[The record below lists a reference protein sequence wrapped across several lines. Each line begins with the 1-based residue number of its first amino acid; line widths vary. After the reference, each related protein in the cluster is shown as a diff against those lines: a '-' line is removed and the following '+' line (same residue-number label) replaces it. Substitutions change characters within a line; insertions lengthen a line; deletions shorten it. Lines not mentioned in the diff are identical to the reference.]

1 MSQVLEGL
9 DEVVCQMD
17 DILDTQAQHD
27 KRLVAVL
34 VWFTKAGV
42 TLKSEKCDF
51 AKTLI
56 KFLGQIID
64 STSVKADPEKV
75 NMVSNMEAPTDVSG
89 ARQFLRMVNHQG
101 NVSPPSRKNTA
112 IERTTP

>member
-56 KFLGQIID
+56 KLLGQIID

-75 NMVSNMEAPTDVSG
+75 NMEAPTDVSG

>member
-42 TLKSEKCDF
+42 TLKSKRCDF

-56 KFLGQIID
+56 KLLGQIID

-75 NMVSNMEAPTDVSG
+75 NMVSNMEADVSG
-89 ARQFLRMVNHQG
+89 ARQFLKMVNHQG